1 MASDTWKAVERKVAR
16 FFGAERNPL
25 SGSRSGNGTRSDSLH
40 ERLYIETKH
49 RVQHSA
55 VNLWRDTAQK
65 AKRER
70 KAPVVA
76 LAERNKPGFWIVV
89 HSSDLASV
97 ASEIGENPEPLED
110 TGNDAGSE

>member
-25 SGSRSGNGTRSDSLH
+25 SGSRSGNGTHSDSLH

-49 RVQHSA
+49 RVRHAA
-55 VNLWRDTAQK
+55 VTLWRDTAQK

-70 KAPVVA
+70 KVPAVA
-76 LAERNKPGFWIVV
+76 LAERNKPGFWILV
-89 HSSDLASV
+89 HSSDLEAV
-97 ASEIGENPEPLED
+97 AKEVRA
-110 TGNDAGSE
+110 DA